1 MPPERPSLIRE
12 VSIAQQLT
20 AANYGLHSDFME
32 ARISGDRGL
41 GLFATRDIPPGT
53 FIFAERPLMA
63 MPAEYPSNEILV
75 RDLMRQY
82 SSFSEAQKDRW
93 STLRTEYDHPN
104 RPSYE
109 ESPQGVSEGRQ
120 YLWLL
125 TRQYRVNLHG
135 LGPNRKGVFKV
146 ASLFNHSCLPN
157 VDLHFGR
164 NDDCSGYTVS
174 AISKGTELTHS
185 YLEEMTYMSQAE
197 RQALLDARFKCTC
210 VLCAS
215 PSRERTASDIRRF
228 LASRLWH
235 LMNPADSQLALS
247 DADDAELW
255 RGHKEA
261 QAWFPKTYGQYNVAG
276 YYTLVPA
283 NLHEA
288 ESLTSL
294 GFCLPTGLHYAT
306 AAHIQR
312 KRAVKTG
319 VGRARDVERARAWAR
334 LSRKLLNRVRK
345 VLPSDVVADWE
356 ALLIIDNSI
365 EVDPIMY

>member
-1 MPPERPSLIRE
+1 MHRMNAPAVDCDP
-12 VSIAQQLT
+12 
-20 AANYGLHSDFME
+20 GLHSDFME

-63 MPAEYPSNEILV
+63 MPAEYPSYEILV

-125 TRQYRVNLHG
+125 TRRYRVNLHG

-164 NDDCSGYTVS
+164 NDDCSGYT
-174 AISKGTELTHS
+174 
-185 YLEEMTYMSQAE
+185 AE

-215 PSRERTASDIRRF
+215 PSRERTASDMRRF

-261 QAWFPKTYGQYNVAG
+261 QAWFPKTYG

-365 EVDPIMY
+365 EVDPIMD